1 MHLVLRLPAVDGHK
15 SGHIFALSVLIGDRG
30 GLFRHQE
37 RSDVVL
43 AAGRVRTSVGNIDG
57 NAVGVHIDLLIDQVV
72 RAALFLGKIGTQH
85 ILCTLFGV
93 FDLAGHLIA
102 AQTQLQLFKRCNGG
116 FLGFLNIKRARIDH
130 ICPAILQPQE
140 CYAVFLPVIL
150 ILDKVDACVDLRG
163 GIDLTV
169 LAYPVD
175 VDAVGLIFFRNNQS
189 LFDILLAHA
198 LVKRQQD
205 IRRFRRIGDFY
216 LNHLRVFTAAV
227 REHNGLQ
234 SRQHQSLLAVLK
246 RHRLHH
252 RRHAVILPFPL
263 GQLFDQ
269 LALKIPSLTLFEVGF
284 DDIRKNDPRAH
295 IIEPVRRLCHRAE
308 VGIDIIKR
316 LLHTLADADVSDRD
330 FRLAADDELDLRA
343 AEVCSG
349 KGEALRDLYSAV
361 YRAVGADAEIQMLPA
376 GFHTRTAE
384 STQFKGGLQSEH
396 VEVFARQI
404 ELKRLRAGKVDA
416 RVGFISIF
424 PLLPVEL
431 EGVAKAIDDG

>member
-1 MHLVLRLPAVDGHK
+1 MLV
-15 SGHIFALSVLIGDRG
+15 
-30 GLFRHQE
+30 
-37 RSDVVL
+37 
-43 AAGRVRTSVGNIDG
+43 
-57 NAVGVHIDLLIDQVV
+57 DQVV
-72 RAALFLGKIGTQH
+72 RAALFLGKIGAQG
-85 ILCTLFGV
+85 ILCVHFGV
-93 FDLAGHLIA
+93 FDLAGYLTA
-102 AQTQLQLFKRCNGG
+102 MQAQIQLFKRCNGNSLR
-116 FLGFLNIKRARIDH
+116 FLPYKRKGVCIDL
-130 ICPAILQPQE
+130 ISPATLQPQE
-140 CYAVFLPVIL
+140 CYAVFLPVL
-150 ILDKVDACVDLRG
+150 IVRDKVGACVDLCG

-169 LAYPVD
+169 LTHPVD

-246 RHRLHH
+246 RHRLHDG
-252 RRHAVILPFPL
+252 RHAVVRPVPL

-269 LALKIPSLTLFEVGF
+269 LALKIPSRALFEVGF

-308 VGIDIIKR
+308 VDIDVIKR
-316 LLHTLADADVSDRD
+316 ILHALADADAANASRG
-330 FRLAADDELDLRA
+330 LSADDQLNIRLRQLCPSEAGDKEITGDLQD
-343 AEVCSG
+343 
-349 KGEALRDLYSAV
+349 ALHL
-361 YRAVGADAEIQMLPA
+361 AVGADAEIQSVLVLIHAAEGPQLDG
-376 GFHTRTAE
+376 GFQNDHIKLCT
-384 STQFKGGLQSEH
+384 
-396 VEVFARQI
+396 RQI

>member
-1 MHLVLRLPAVDGHK
+1 MC
-15 SGHIFALSVLIGDRG
+15 
-30 GLFRHQE
+30 
-37 RSDVVL
+37 
-43 AAGRVRTSVGNIDG
+43 AAGGNGDG
-57 NAVGVHIDLLIDQVV
+57 NVLGILHNLLVDQVV
-72 RAALFLGKIGTQH
+72 RAALFLSKIGAQGIPCVH
-85 ILCTLFGV
+85 FGV

-102 AQTQLQLFKRCNGG
+102 SQIQIQLFKRCNGG
-116 FLGFLNIKRARIDH
+116 LLLLQNFKVARIDL
-130 ICPAILQPQE
+130 ISPAFLQPQKHH
-140 CYAVFLPVIL
+140 AVFVSVHV
-150 ILDKVDACVDLRG
+150 LDKVGACVDLRG

-198 LVKRQQD
+198 AVKRQQD
-205 IRRFRRIGDFY
+205 IRRFVRTGSY
-216 LNHLRVFTAAV
+216 LNCLRVFTAAV

-246 RHRLHH
+246 RHRLHDG
-252 RRHAVILPFPL
+252 RHAVVLPFPL

-308 VGIDIIKR
+308 VDIDVIERI
-316 LLHTLADADVSDRD
+316 LHALADADAANASRG
-330 FRLAADDELDLRA
+330 LSADDQLNIRLRQLCPSEAGDKEITGDLQD
-343 AEVCSG
+343 
-349 KGEALRDLYSAV
+349 ALHL
-361 YRAVGADAEIQMLPA
+361 AVGADAEIQSVLA
-376 GFHTRTAE
+376 LIHAAEGSQLDGGFQNDHIKLCT
-384 STQFKGGLQSEH
+384 
-396 VEVFARQI
+396 RQI
-404 ELKRLRAGKVDA
+404 ELERLRADEVDA
-416 RVGFISIF
+416 LVGRAVIS

>member
-1 MHLVLRLPAVDGHK
+1 MLV
-15 SGHIFALSVLIGDRG
+15 
-30 GLFRHQE
+30 
-37 RSDVVL
+37 
-43 AAGRVRTSVGNIDG
+43 
-57 NAVGVHIDLLIDQVV
+57 DQVV
-72 RAALFLGKIGTQH
+72 RAALFLGKIGAQG
-85 ILCTLFGV
+85 ILCVHFGV
-93 FDLAGHLIA
+93 FDLAGYLTA
-102 AQTQLQLFKRCNGG
+102 MQAQIQLFKRCNGNSLR
-116 FLGFLNIKRARIDH
+116 FLPYKRKGVCIDL
-130 ICPAILQPQE
+130 ISPATLQPQE
-140 CYAVFLPVIL
+140 CYAVFLPVL
-150 ILDKVDACVDLRG
+150 IVRDKVGACVDLCG

-169 LAYPVD
+169 LTHPVD

-252 RRHAVILPFPL
+252 RRHAVVLPFPL

-308 VGIDIIKR
+308 VDIDVIKR
-316 LLHTLADADVSDRD
+316 ILHALADADAANASRG
-330 FRLAADDELDLRA
+330 LSADDQLNIRLRQLCPSEAGDKEITGDLQD
-343 AEVCSG
+343 
-349 KGEALRDLYSAV
+349 ALHL
-361 YRAVGADAEIQMLPA
+361 AVGADAEIQSVLVLIHAAEGPQLDG
-376 GFHTRTAE
+376 GFQNDHIKLCT
-384 STQFKGGLQSEH
+384 
-396 VEVFARQI
+396 RQI

>member
-1 MHLVLRLPAVDGHK
+1 M
-15 SGHIFALSVLIGDRG
+15 
-30 GLFRHQE
+30 
-37 RSDVVL
+37 
-43 AAGRVRTSVGNIDG
+43 
-57 NAVGVHIDLLIDQVV
+57 
-72 RAALFLGKIGTQH
+72 
-85 ILCTLFGV
+85 
-93 FDLAGHLIA
+93 
-102 AQTQLQLFKRCNGG
+102 
-116 FLGFLNIKRARIDH
+116 
-130 ICPAILQPQE
+130 
-140 CYAVFLPVIL
+140 
-150 ILDKVDACVDLRG
+150 
-163 GIDLTV
+163 TV
-169 LAYPVD
+169 LTHPVD

-246 RHRLHH
+246 RHRLHDG
-252 RRHAVILPFPL
+252 RHAVVLPFPL

-308 VGIDIIKR
+308 VDIDVIKR
-316 LLHTLADADVSDRD
+316 ILHALADADAANASRGLSANDQLNI
-330 FRLAADDELDLRA
+330 RLRQLCPSEAGDKEITGDLQD
-343 AEVCSG
+343 
-349 KGEALRDLYSAV
+349 ALHL
-361 YRAVGADAEIQMLPA
+361 AVGADAEIQFVLVLIHA
-376 GFHTRTAE
+376 AEGSQLDGGFQNDHIKLCT
-384 STQFKGGLQSEH
+384 
-396 VEVFARQI
+396 RQI
-404 ELKRLRAGKVDA
+404 ELERLRAGKVDA

>member
-1 MHLVLRLPAVDGHK
+1 M
-15 SGHIFALSVLIGDRG
+15 
-30 GLFRHQE
+30 
-37 RSDVVL
+37 
-43 AAGRVRTSVGNIDG
+43 
-57 NAVGVHIDLLIDQVV
+57 
-72 RAALFLGKIGTQH
+72 
-85 ILCTLFGV
+85 
-93 FDLAGHLIA
+93 
-102 AQTQLQLFKRCNGG
+102 
-116 FLGFLNIKRARIDH
+116 
-130 ICPAILQPQE
+130 
-140 CYAVFLPVIL
+140 
-150 ILDKVDACVDLRG
+150 
-163 GIDLTV
+163 TV
-169 LAYPVD
+169 LTHPVD

-246 RHRLHH
+246 RHRLHDG
-252 RRHAVILPFPL
+252 RHAVVLPFPL

-308 VGIDIIKR
+308 VDIDVIKR
-316 LLHTLADADVSDRD
+316 ILHALADADAANASRGLSANDQLNI
-330 FRLAADDELDLRA
+330 RLRQLCPSEAGDKEITGDLQD
-343 AEVCSG
+343 
-349 KGEALRDLYSAV
+349 ALHL
-361 YRAVGADAEIQMLPA
+361 AVGADAEIQFVLVLIHAAEGPQLDG
-376 GFHTRTAE
+376 GFQNDHIKLCT
-384 STQFKGGLQSEH
+384 
-396 VEVFARQI
+396 RQI
-404 ELKRLRAGKVDA
+404 ELERLRAGKVDA